1 MNYGIFPDI
10 VSTAKGLAGGLP
22 LGATLFGKKT
32 KDVLTPGSHGSTF
45 GGNPVCC
52 AGAINILE
60 RLDESLLEGVRE
72 RSEYIFSSLR
82 GAPGIKDVTGLGLMI
97 GIETERDAAEVI
109 DACMEKGVL
118 VIKAKNK
125 VRLLP
130 ALNIPTEQLEQA
142 IGVIKEVCA
151 DKEA

>member
-1 MNYGIFPDI
+1 
-10 VSTAKGLAGGLP
+10 
-22 LGATLFGKKT
+22 
-32 KDVLTPGSHGSTF
+32 
-45 GGNPVCC
+45 
-52 AGAINILE
+52 
-60 RLDESLLEGVRE
+60 
-72 RSEYIFSSLR
+72 
-82 GAPGIKDVTGLGLMI
+82 MI

-142 IGVIKEVCA
+142 IGIIKKSAQTRRLEY
-151 DKEA
+151 DIQNRDF

>member
-1 MNYGIFPDI
+1 
-10 VSTAKGLAGGLP
+10 
-22 LGATLFGKKT
+22 
-32 KDVLTPGSHGSTF
+32 
-45 GGNPVCC
+45 
-52 AGAINILE
+52 
-60 RLDESLLEGVRE
+60 
-72 RSEYIFSSLR
+72 
-82 GAPGIKDVTGLGLMI
+82 MI

-109 DACMEKGVL
+109 DACTEKGVL